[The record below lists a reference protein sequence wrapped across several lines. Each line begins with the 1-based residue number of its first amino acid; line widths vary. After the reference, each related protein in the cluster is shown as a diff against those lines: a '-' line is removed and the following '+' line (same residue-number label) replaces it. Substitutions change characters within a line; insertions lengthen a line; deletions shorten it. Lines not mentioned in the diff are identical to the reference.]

1 MYHTLLILYIVSVVL
16 MAAPYYNPVIVRER
30 GRLGNARVQVDRYFE
45 GIIKGILFRCCFI
58 QWTTL
63 LPGLLVIALRSV
75 RNFMLILP
83 NRPLL
88 IKTRAWRA
96 YRTGVQYGWV

>member
-16 MAAPYYNPVIVRER
+16 RAAPYYNPVIVSER
-30 GRLGNARVQVDRYFE
+30 GRFGNAHVQVARYFE

-63 LPGLLVIALRSV
+63 LRGLLVIALRSV
-75 RNFMLILP
+75 RNFMLNLS
-83 NRPLL
+83 NGPLL
-88 IKTRAWRA
+88 IRTRARRA

>member
-1 MYHTLLILYIVSVVL
+1 MYHTLLILYIVSVLL
-16 MAAPYYNPVIVRER
+16 MAALYHNPVIVSER
-30 GRLGNARVQVDRYFE
+30 GSFGNTHVQVDRYFE

-63 LPGLLVIALRSV
+63 LPGLLVIAMRSV
-75 RNFMLILP
+75 RNFMLILS
-83 NRPLL
+83 NGPLL
-88 IKTRAWRA
+88 IRTRAWRA